1 MKYVVVGLMLMMYVV
16 VGLMLMMCV
25 DVGLMLMRV
34 VENPCQNIHEF
45 FFFGSQNTRKQMR
58 TNSQNNR
65 KHVLKTQN

>member
-1 MKYVVVGLMLMMYVV
+1 MKYVV

-45 FFFGSQNTRKQMR
+45 FFGSQNTRKQMR